1 MAEENSGL
9 AAVVGSANGVADAIM
24 RQAKAL
30 EVEYETLNGFKKL
43 VDAQLKKLSGSEA
56 DPDKLQDGTLP
67 SGTLGTGF
75 AEADALFKAYGTV
88 HTQLTTLSKGLADQ
102 IEGLGIAILTGGKG
116 FADVDEETRQRMLAI
131 AQRAKEHY
139 VAERDPSAKPDQPQ
153 QQHPQ
158 GGQTPTPAPS
168 KSEVDY

>member
-1 MAEENSGL
+1 MAEENGGL
-9 AAVVGSANGVADAIM
+9 AGIVGASNGLADAIM

-43 VDAQLKKLSGSEA
+43 VDAQLKKLGGSQA
-56 DPDKLQDGTLP
+56 DPNKLQDGTLP
-67 SGTLGTGF
+67 AGTLGTGF

-116 FADVDEETRQRMLAI
+116 FADMDEETRQRMLAI
-131 AQRAKEHY
+131 AQRAKKEY
-139 VAERDPSAKPDQPQ
+139 DPTRDPSAKHEQPQ
-153 QQHPQ
+153 QPK
-158 GGQTPTPAPS
+158 GGQTPTPTPS
-168 KSEVDY
+168 KTEVDF